1 MTMGKPA
8 GIVLHLDLATNTL
21 VNTTLNAS
29 THITHNVILQQTKI
43 LESRHG
49 TSSAKMNM
57 VVPIHRGTPI

>member
-21 VNTTLNAS
+21 ANTTLNAS

-43 LESRHG
+43 LEANPRIKTWNFERQDEYG
-49 TSSAKMNM
+49 SS
-57 VVPIHRGTPI
+57 HT